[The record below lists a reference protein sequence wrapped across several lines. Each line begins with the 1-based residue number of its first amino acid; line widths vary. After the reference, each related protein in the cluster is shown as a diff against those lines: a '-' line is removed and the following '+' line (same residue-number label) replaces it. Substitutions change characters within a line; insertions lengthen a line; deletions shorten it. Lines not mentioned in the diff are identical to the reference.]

1 MKGANPLHLEVSTQT
16 LACQSAL
23 EPIHAATHMPSV
35 GPTAI
40 AMCAQVATIGVSE
53 HAYEKDDADNPC
65 VREERC

>member
-1 MKGANPLHLEVSTQT
+1 MKRANPLHLKVSTQT

-23 EPIHAATHMPSV
+23 APIHAATHMPSI
-35 GPTAI
+35 GLTAI

-65 VREERC
+65 FGEERC